1 MSQNSEKNELTKSG
15 SIAIQFFVTD
25 VTESQPKDQS
35 PSPKPSEKIGG
46 CSDMMAKAGL
56 PNPRYCEICGLGPC
70 VNNPGSFMRSPD
82 PMDVKIDPAMGNSF
96 SIMSTRVNGR
106 DYSESLLATF
116 VEEGKRERDR
126 QRERE
131 REEFHRAQDLY
142 PKSGRTC
149 LLVGGCG
156 DGKTYVIH
164 EGRSSLAFPILG
176 GRTDRYIL
184 LIEEGPLVILYWDR
198 MNKIDAIM
206 KLMQGYDGHSR
217 RG

>member
-1 MSQNSEKNELTKSG
+1 
-15 SIAIQFFVTD
+15 
-25 VTESQPKDQS
+25 
-35 PSPKPSEKIGG
+35 
-46 CSDMMAKAGL
+46 MMAKAGL

-70 VNNPGSFMRSPD
+70 VNKPGSFMRSPD
-82 PMDVKIDPAMGNSF
+82 PNDATGSFSLKTDPAMGNSF

-131 REEFHRAQDLY
+131 REEIHRDQDRY

-156 DGKTYVIH
+156 DGKTYVVP
-164 EGRSSLAFPILG
+164 EGRSSLAFPTHG
-176 GRTDRYIL
+176 GRPDRYIL
-184 LIEEGPLVILYWDR
+184 LIEDGPLAILYWDQ
-198 MNKIDAIM
+198 MHKIDALM
-206 KLMQGYDGHSR
+206 KLMQGYGR
-217 RG
+217 L